1 MAKTFKILIADDESK
16 NMAAMTDFLKSE
28 SDFEILEATDGQSA
42 WALME
47 KQLPDLVITDFYM
60 PQMDGVGL
68 ITKIRENEETQNIP
82 VIFWSGVDNEELSF
96 LLEALG
102 NVEQLDKVVSK
113 DQVVG
118 TIRKLLH

>member
-1 MAKTFKILIADDESK
+1 
-16 NMAAMTDFLKSE
+16 MAAMTDFLKSE

-113 DQVVG
+113 DQVIG